1 MIEEMAKDRNNVES
15 RVKEAYEKAQAL
27 QDKLNAVITF
37 VDPEE
42 QLKELPEDGA
52 FYGVPIVLKDNVNT
66 KGIRTTAGSKIL
78 SNYVPVY
85 DAEIVTKLKKAG
97 AVCIA
102 KASMDELAM
111 GGTNLTCFTGPAYNP
126 WDTRRMTGGSSGGS
140 AALVASGVVPMAI
153 GSDTG
158 DSVRKPAS
166 FCGIVGVKPTYG
178 RISRY
183 GIIQYASSLDHVG
196 YFTRSIEDAA
206 ATLKV
211 LAGRDERDMTS
222 SYNEVPDYSA
232 LLNDDIKGKKI
243 AVIGNVIKNISN
255 QETVKMFNDLMDQ
268 LRAKGAIVDVY
279 DFDNDMMRAIL
290 PAYFI
295 IANCEATS
303 NDSNLDGIRFGVR
316 EDGEDMEAIM
326 TNSRTKG
333 FGPLIR
339 RRFVIGS
346 YGLFEANQE
355 RVFRKAQKV
364 RRVVVDAMNECFKE
378 YDAIVAPASGNIAP
392 FINKDED
399 QDQLSNQLSDENL
412 IAENYMAMGNFSGYP
427 SMTVPM
433 GFEEGCPIGINITT
447 PAWCE
452 SDMFNIGLAIEN
464 ITGYKDMKVEVK

>member
-1 MIEEMAKDRNNVES
+1 MIAEMAADKNGAEK
-15 RVKEAYEKAQAL
+15 RVKDAYAKAQAL
-27 QDKLNAVITF
+27 QPKLNDVITF

-42 QLKELPEDGA
+42 QLKNLPSEGLMR
-52 FYGVPIVLKDNVNT
+52 GVPIVLKDNVNT
-66 KGIRTTAGSKIL
+66 KGIRTTAGSRIL

-85 DAEIVTKLKKAG
+85 DAEIVEKLRKAG

-102 KASMDELAM
+102 KSSMDELAM

-166 FCGIVGVKPTYG
+166 FCGVVGVKPTYG

-196 YFTRSIEDAA
+196 YFTRNVEDACL
-206 ATLKV
+206 TLKV
-211 LAGRDERDMTS
+211 LAGRDDRDMTS
-222 SYNEVPDYSA
+222 SNKEVPDYSA
-232 LLNDDIKGKKI
+232 LLNADLKGRKI
-243 AVIGNVIKNISN
+243 AVLGNVVKNISN
-255 QETVKMFNDLMDQ
+255 AETVKMFNDLMDQ
-268 LRAKGAIVDVY
+268 LRAKGAQVDVY
-279 DFDNDMMRAIL
+279 DFDENVMRAIL

-316 EDGEDMEAIM
+316 EEGEDMAQIM

-355 RVFRKAQKV
+355 RIFRKAQKV
-364 RRVVVDAMNECFKE
+364 RRVVVNAMDACLKE

-392 FINKDED
+392 LIKSNED
-399 QDQLSNQLSDENL
+399 QDALSDENL
-412 IAENYMAMGNFSGYP
+412 IAENYMAMANFSGYP

-433 GFEEGCPIGINITT
+433 GFEEGCPIGLNITCRAFEET
-447 PAWCE
+447 T
-452 SDMFNIGLAIEN
+452 MFDVAKAVED
-464 ITGYKDMKVEVK
+464 ITGYKDLQAEVK

>member
-1 MIEEMAKDRNNVES
+1 MIAEMAADKNGAEK
-15 RVKEAYEKAQAL
+15 RVKEAYAKAQEY
-27 QDKLNAVITF
+27 QSKFNDVITF

-42 QLKELPEDGA
+42 QLKDLPAEGLMR
-52 FYGVPIVLKDNVNT
+52 GVPVVLKDNVNT
-66 KGIRTTAGSKIL
+66 KGIRTTAGSRIL
-78 SNYVPVY
+78 STYVPVY
-85 DAEIVTKLKKAG
+85 DAEIVEKLRKAG
-97 AVCIA
+97 AVYIA
-102 KASMDELAM
+102 KSSMDELAM

-196 YFTRSIEDAA
+196 YFTRSIEDACI
-206 ATLKV
+206 TLKV
-211 LAGRDERDMTS
+211 LAGRDDRDMTS
-222 SYNEVPDYSA
+222 SNKEVPDYSA
-232 LLNDDIKGKKI
+232 LLNSDMHGRKI
-243 AVIGNVIKNISN
+243 AVLGNVIKNISN

-268 LRAKGAIVDVY
+268 LRAKGAQVDVY
-279 DFDNDMMRAIL
+279 DFDENLMRAIL

-316 EDGEDMEAIM
+316 EDGEDMAEIM

-346 YGLFEANQE
+346 YGLFEENQE
-355 RVFRKAQKV
+355 RIFRKAQKV
-364 RRVVVDAMNECFKE
+364 RRVVVNAMNDCLKD

-392 FINKDED
+392 LINANED
-399 QDQLSNQLSDENL
+399 QDALSDENL

-427 SMTVPM
+427 SITVPM
-433 GFEEGCPIGINITT
+433 GFEEGCPIGVNITCRAFEET
-447 PAWCE
+447 T
-452 SDMFNIGLAIEN
+452 MFDVAKAVEE
-464 ITGYKDMKVEVK
+464 ITGYKDLQAEVK

>member
-1 MIEEMAKDRNNVES
+1 MIKEMSADRSGAEK
-15 RVKEAYEKAQAL
+15 RVLDAYAKAQEL
-27 QDKLNAVITF
+27 QPKLNDVITF
-37 VDPEE
+37 VDPAE
-42 QLKELPEDGA
+42 QLKNLPEEGLMR
-52 FYGVPIVLKDNVNT
+52 GVPIVLKDNVNT
-66 KGIRTTAGSKIL
+66 KGIRTTAGSRIL

-85 DAEIVTKLKKAG
+85 DAEIVEKLRKAG

-102 KASMDELAM
+102 KSSMDELAM

-166 FCGIVGVKPTYG
+166 FCGVVGVKPTYG

-196 YFTRSIEDAA
+196 YFTRSVEDACM
-206 ATLKV
+206 TLKV
-211 LAGRDERDMTS
+211 LAGRDDRDMTS
-222 SYNEVPDYSA
+222 SNKEVPDYSA
-232 LLNDDIKGKKI
+232 LLNADMKGKKI
-243 AVIGNVIKNISN
+243 AVLGNVVKNISN
-255 QETVKMFNDLMDQ
+255 TETVKMFNDLMDK
-268 LRAKGAIVDVY
+268 LRAKGAQVDVY
-279 DFDNDMMRAIL
+279 DFDEAIMRAIL

-316 EDGEDMEAIM
+316 EDGADMAEIM

-355 RVFRKAQKV
+355 RIFRKAQKV
-364 RRVVVDAMNECFKE
+364 RRVVVNAMDACLKE

-392 FINKDED
+392 LIKSNED
-399 QDQLSNQLSDENL
+399 QDALSDENL
-412 IAENYMAMGNFSGYP
+412 IAENYMAMANFSGYP

-433 GFEEGCPIGINITT
+433 GFEEGCPIGINITCRAFEET
-447 PAWCE
+447 T
-452 SDMFNIGLAIEN
+452 MFDVAQAVED
-464 ITGYKDMKVEVK
+464 ITGYKDLQAEVK

>member
-1 MIEEMAKDRNNVES
+1 MIAEMAADRNGAEE
-15 RVKEAYEKAQAL
+15 RVNKAYAEAQRL
-27 QDKLNAVITF
+27 QDTLHDVITF
-37 VDPEE
+37 IDPKE
-42 QLKELPEDGA
+42 QLEHLPENGLMR
-52 FYGVPIVLKDNVNT
+52 GVPIALKDNVNT
-66 KGIRTTAGSKIL
+66 KGILTTAGSRIL

-85 DAEIVTKLKKAG
+85 DAEIVEKLRKEG
-97 AVCIA
+97 AVAIA
-102 KASMDELAM
+102 KSSMDELAM

-140 AALVASGVVPMAI
+140 AAMVASGVVPMAI

-196 YFTRSIEDAA
+196 YFTRSIEDACVA
-206 ATLKV
+206 LKV
-211 LAGRDERDMTS
+211 LAGRDDRDLTS
-222 SYNEVPDYSA
+222 SNKEVPDYSA
-232 LLNDDIKGKKI
+232 LLNSDMHGKKI
-243 AVIGNVIKNISN
+243 AVLGNVIKNVSN

-268 LRAKGAIVDVY
+268 LKARGAQVDVY
-279 DFDNDMMRAIL
+279 DFDEDLMRAIL

-295 IANCEATS
+295 IANCEAAS

-316 EDGEDMEAIM
+316 EDGEDMAAIM

-355 RVFRKAQKV
+355 RIFRKAQKV
-364 RRVVVDAMNECFKE
+364 RRVVVNAMNDCLKE
-378 YDAIVAPASGNIAP
+378 YDAIAAPASGNIAP
-392 FINKDED
+392 LINANED
-399 QDQLSNQLSDENL
+399 QDALSDENL
-412 IAENYMAMGNFSGYP
+412 IAENYMAMANFSGDP

-433 GFEEGCPIGINITT
+433 GFEEGCPIGINLTCRAFDEPT
-447 PAWCE
+447 
-452 SDMFNIGLAIEN
+452 MFDIAKAIED
-464 ITGYKDMKVEVK
+464 ITGYKDLQAEVK